1 MNEIYSIPDWDATF
15 ETAASRKL
23 KRLTWIAM
31 NVLFD
36 TDQYA
41 ELTSHPHGAAHLGCW
56 TALIMAAAKGAKRD
70 GTLLRANGMP
80 HTAESLALITRLPV
94 ESIREALPRLVE
106 IGLLRV
112 SATTLADSATTSAD
126 SATTSADSA
135 TTSADSA
142 TTSADAGKKVVLQ
155 DITLPD
161 KQTKQNPTRHN
172 PTSPNTTSVGVGVSS
187 AIASATDDS
196 LSLEVLEQLWR
207 DAPDNERVIRR
218 EAYRARARELKSVA

>member
-135 TTSADSA
+135 TTSAD
-142 TTSADAGKKVVLQ
+142 AGKKVVLQ
-155 DITLPD
+155 DITSHN
-161 KQTKQNPTRHN
+161 KQDIQNPTRHN
-172 PTSPNTTSVGVGVSS
+172 PTSPDNTGQTGQNKSS
-187 AIASATDDS
+187 AIASAADDS